1 TNQGDVIAELH
12 REARRRIDAGVSQ
25 QSHDDRVTDAMLLE
39 LQIEIGVGETALSP
53 MLADD
58 DIAVARREIGM
69 KLTTPR
75 RLRERMASHDA
86 PLSGIDVPPALVV
99 ALFPLAMRNDEDSNA
114 CSPDCRVYRMEIR
127 EQSDFLC
134 DLLQARP
141 QEATLGQE
149 VVV

>member
-1 TNQGDVIAELH
+1 MEVGNYSIHTRWSVSESRPAIRERADQLLGGHDCMSERRCAELMCGMHQLTRESRGRITNQGDVIAVLH

-75 RLRERMASHDA
+75 PLRE
-86 PLSGIDVPPALVV
+86 
-99 ALFPLAMRNDEDSNA
+99 
-114 CSPDCRVYRMEIR
+114 
-127 EQSDFLC
+127 
-134 DLLQARP
+134 
-141 QEATLGQE
+141 
-149 VVV
+149 